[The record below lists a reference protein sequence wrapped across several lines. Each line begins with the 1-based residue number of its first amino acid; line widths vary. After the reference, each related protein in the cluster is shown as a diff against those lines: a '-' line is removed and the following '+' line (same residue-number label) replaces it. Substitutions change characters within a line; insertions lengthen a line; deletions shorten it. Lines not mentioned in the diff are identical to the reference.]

1 MPTRS
6 RNRSDVQSGTESPN
20 SSGNLY
26 YMYMTSLQESCI
38 DVVGEGDNK
47 PFDHSIITRS
57 GGLLN
62 YASTSKYGRTWKDC
76 PCKWQQLSPSV
87 GHIPTDRPSADSFA
101 STILKRTNPSR
112 ASVDLAVT
120 LGEMREL
127 PSLVKEG
134 WDLSQRRLFNHVP
147 RWVFRNL
154 GRAAKL
160 NLMVQFG
167 ILPLI
172 SDAQKLLIFQDLV
185 DQRMK
190 ELERLSSRGLRR
202 TISLGSW
209 NASSTDSS
217 ITYFHSNGVTF
228 KGYLKRTTVEHVRGH
243 ARWHLDEPFA
253 QSDSELRALAT
264 RIVTGQTVDLLTAYE
279 LMPWSWLI
287 DYFSNLGDYISSK
300 RNLVGATPSL
310 PAVMVNS
317 RTLVS
322 HPTIYHDNGQGYM
335 TAIHNVR
342 EDKKRQYASAGLNAY
357 LPALSG
363 KQMSILGSLSVLKGL
378 R

>member
-6 RNRSDVQSGTESPN
+6 RERSDVISGTESPN
-20 SSGNLY
+20 TSGTLY
-26 YMYMTSLQESCI
+26 YMYMTSFEESCT
-38 DVVGEGDNK
+38 DVVDEGDNK
-47 PFDHSIITRS
+47 PFHNKIITRD
-57 GGLLN
+57 GGLLY
-62 YASTSKYGRTWKDC
+62 YASTSKYGRTWVGC
-76 PCKWQQLSPSV
+76 PCKWQQLSPTASHLSV
-87 GHIPTDRPSADSFA
+87 DRPSAASFA
-101 STILKRTNPSR
+101 TDILKRTNPSR

-160 NLMVQFG
+160 NLMIQFG

-172 SDAQKLLIFQDLV
+172 SDTQKLLIFQDLV
-185 DQRMK
+185 DQRMG
-190 ELERLSSRGLRR
+190 ELRRLATRGLRR
-202 TISLGSW
+202 TIDLGSW
-209 NASSTDSS
+209 SASSKDTG

-228 KGYLKRTTVEHVRGH
+228 KGYLKRETVVRARGH
-243 ARWHLDEPFA
+243 ARWQLDEPYA
-253 QSDSELRALAT
+253 QSNEEMRALAT
-264 RIVTGQTVDLLTAYE
+264 RIVTGQTIDLLTAYE

-287 DYFSNLGDYISSK
+287 DWFSNLGDYISSK
-300 RNLVGATPSL
+300 RNLIGATPSL
-310 PAVMVNS
+310 PAVMLNS

-322 HPTIYHDNGQGYM
+322 HPTIYHTNGNGYM
-335 TAIHNVR
+335 TAIHNVY
-342 EDKKRQYASAGLNAY
+342 EDKERMYASAGLNAY
-357 LPALSG
+357 LPCLSG
-363 KQMSILGSLSVLKGL
+363 RQMSILGSLSVVKGL